1 MLPCETTAIQC
12 NVIRLS
18 PKNIGMHSSRGLG
31 GRRACTKI
39 MTRVVL
45 CPDYLQKIWSVNKTK
60 QCIVP
65 AGACPQARSDTPG
78 PFGGAYTPLPP
89 PPPSPPPPPPPP
101 PPIIP
106 PLPKSKYRVYVQS
119 KRANFEDVPVIFK
132 KVNEEYL
139 L

>member
-78 PFGGAYTPLPP
+78 PFGGAYTPLRHL
-89 PPPSPPPPPPPP
+89 PP